1 MPEEQAKHAAP
12 QGDFTISRELVAQRA
27 LVWQCFT
34 DAQHMKH
41 WWGPKG
47 FKVIHSKMDL
57 RPGGMYHY
65 GLRTPQGQEMWG
77 RFVYREIVAP
87 ERITFVSSFSDE
99 QASLSRHPGHMTWPI
114 EILTNFVFE
123 ERGGKTLFTITSSG
137 LNASDEEQ
145 KTFDDGHDSMK
156 GGWGGTMNK
165 LAAYLATLNAK

>member
-12 QGDFTISRELVAQRA
+12 QGDFTISRELDAQRA

-34 DAQHMKH
+34 DAQQMKH

-57 RPGGMYHY
+57 RTGGMYHY

-77 RFVYREIVAP
+77 RFVYSEIVAP

-99 QASLSRHPGHMTWPI
+99 QGSLSRHPGHMTWPI

-123 ERGGKTLFTITSSG
+123 ERGGKTLFTITSSA

-156 GGWGGTMNK
+156 GGWGGTLNQ
-165 LAAYLATLNAK
+165 LTAYLATLNPM